1 MPAAPAPAAAAA
13 PAAPM
18 RSHSTRFDVLDP
30 PLGIGK
36 VQPGREAPVRRP
48 VKHLES
54 RASMN
59 ISGEWWRGRWNGA
72 DSQYKRMKIRW
83 CLN

>member
-1 MPAAPAPAAAAA
+1 MPAATAAAAA
-13 PAAPM
+13 ATI
-18 RSHSTRFDVLDP
+18 RSHSTRFDILGP
-30 PLGIGK
+30 QLGISK

-54 RASMN
+54 RASMTF
-59 ISGEWWRGRWNGA
+59 SGEWWRGRWNGS

-83 CLN
+83 CL